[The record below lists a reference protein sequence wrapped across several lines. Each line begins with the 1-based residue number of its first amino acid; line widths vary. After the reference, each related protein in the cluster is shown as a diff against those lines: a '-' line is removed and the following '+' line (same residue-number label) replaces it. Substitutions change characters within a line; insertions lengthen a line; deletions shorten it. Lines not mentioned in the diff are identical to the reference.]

1 MLLIIC
7 NLEINCSRLSQVEA
21 VNDTFL
27 TARTFLKLLPQDFC
41 SIIQKKTDLMLH
53 LQLSRETNGISQL
66 YLAMYFNET
75 CKQVTVLVL
84 SYPQFIVVEISH

>member
-1 MLLIIC
+1 
-7 NLEINCSRLSQVEA
+7 
-21 VNDTFL
+21 
-27 TARTFLKLLPQDFC
+27 
-41 SIIQKKTDLMLH
+41 MLH

-84 SYPQFIVVEISH
+84 SYPQFIVVEISHWIQKVEGEEEEGETEGLANTQSILPPSSFFLR